1 MGEDKLRGEVGFGL
15 RGRTLAAMLTVVAVL
30 ALGVGLIAV
39 DRIGEQVMGARQ
51 RLVEETARDYFVAF
65 AHEEGLVPLARAL
78 DRHERHPYGAFHY
91 ALFSPDGRL
100 LGGSRLLT
108 AEQLPAPGTAT
119 LRAPDGRDYEVLAQ
133 PLSIGGTLVI
143 YQDLAEQDAFRRAIV
158 LASGVALVV
167 ALAAVSAA
175 SLWLNGLMLRRA
187 KGIADAADQIAAGD
201 LSARAP
207 LGDTDDVFDRM
218 AVSINAMLTRIEE
231 LMTGLRTVTDS
242 LAHDMRSPLMRLKGA
257 LSRALHADAGGDERL
272 DALEQAYR
280 ETEQALGAFTALLD
294 IARAESGVSREAM
307 AAVELTSLV
316 SDLGEL
322 FGPVME
328 DEGQTLK
335 VAPPHEE
342 VVIQAH
348 EPLLRQAM
356 GNLLHNAVR
365 HAGAGAVVELGLE
378 VEPAL
383 VRLIVADN
391 GPGVPED
398 QRGRVQERFVRLDDA
413 RSTPGSG
420 LGLAIAAACAK
431 LHNGRLLLED
441 NQPGLKAVLELA
453 RG

>member
-1 MGEDKLRGEVGFGL
+1 MTEVGFGL
-15 RGRTLAAMLTVVAVL
+15 RGRTLAAMLAVVALL

-39 DRIGEQVMGARQ
+39 DRIGEQVMDARQ

-91 ALFSPDGRL
+91 ALFASDGRL
-100 LGGSRLLT
+100 LGGARLLA
-108 AEQLPAPGTAT
+108 AEQLPAPGLAVV
-119 LRAPDGRDYEVLAQ
+119 RASDGRTYEVLVQ
-133 PLSIGGTLVI
+133 PLSIGGILVI
-143 YQDLAEQDAFRRAIV
+143 YQDLAEQDAFRQAIV
-158 LASGVALVV
+158 LSSGVALLA

-207 LGDTDDVFDRM
+207 VGDTGDVFDRL
-218 AVSINAMLTRIEE
+218 AVSLNAMLTRIDE

-242 LAHDMRSPLMRLKGA
+242 VAHDLRSPLTRLRGA
-257 LSRALHADAGGDERL
+257 LSRAMEPGAPEEARL
-272 DALEQAYR
+272 DALEHAHR
-280 ETEQALGAFTALLD
+280 ETDAALATFTALLD

-307 AAVELTSLV
+307 APVEVTALLA
-316 SDLGEL
+316 DIGEL
-322 FGPVME
+322 FGPMLE
-328 DEGQTLK
+328 DEGQSLRL
-335 VAPPHEE
+335 VVPPGP
-342 VVIQAH
+342 VVVNAH
-348 EPLLRQAM
+348 ELLLRQAL

-365 HAGAGAVVELGLE
+365 HAGRGAKVELGLQ

-383 VRLIVADN
+383 VRLIVADD

-398 QRGRVQERFVRLDDA
+398 QRGRVQQRFVRLDAA

-441 NQPGLKAVLELA
+441 NDPGLRAVLELA
-453 RG
+453 R